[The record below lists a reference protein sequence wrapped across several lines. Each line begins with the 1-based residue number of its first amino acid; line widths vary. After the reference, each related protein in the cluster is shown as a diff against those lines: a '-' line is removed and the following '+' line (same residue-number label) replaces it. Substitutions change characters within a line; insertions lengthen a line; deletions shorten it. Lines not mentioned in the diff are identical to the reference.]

1 MTYPASLLPHLL
13 VGWQKVADRYK
24 MPIYVFQT
32 GDTYHAVSNEAQGL
46 GRLVDTLAPRCWFR
60 SKSPGPKVASSLL
73 DRSAVSRVL
82 LVVGKMGK
90 GIRKQET
97 EPIADRAR
105 EGKKPG
111 NMIAY
116 SPEEIIS
123 RADAAGQ
130 AAYAAVI
137 RAGGAAGVAERAY
150 RRAYLGTIPPC
161 RVALLASPIQPRRP
175 KSGDGGVGVHARG
188 RVSGQSAVESA
199 AR

>member
-1 MTYPASLLPHLL
+1 M
-13 VGWQKVADRYK
+13 
-24 MPIYVFQT
+24 
-32 GDTYHAVSNEAQGL
+32 
-46 GRLVDTLAPRCWFR
+46 
-60 SKSPGPKVASSLL
+60 L
-73 DRSAVSRVL
+73 DRRAVSRVL

-90 GIRKQET
+90 GIREQET

-105 EGKKPG
+105 EGQKPG

-116 SPEEIIS
+116 SPEQIIG

-150 RRAYLGTIPPC
+150 SRAYLGTIPPC
-161 RVALLASPIQPRRP
+161 WVALLASPIQPRRP

-188 RVSGQSAVESA
+188 RVSGKSAVESA
-199 AR
+199 A

>member
-1 MTYPASLLPHLL
+1 M
-13 VGWQKVADRYK
+13 
-24 MPIYVFQT
+24 
-32 GDTYHAVSNEAQGL
+32 
-46 GRLVDTLAPRCWFR
+46 
-60 SKSPGPKVASSLL
+60 
-73 DRSAVSRVL
+73 L

-105 EGKKPG
+105 EGQKPG